1 MMIKE
6 VSYHPMKADTR
17 QVKKKKAN
25 LINYEVFLFSNKHKI
40 LPKDLRESP
49 FFSTTVDTEGESF

>member
-1 MMIKE
+1 
-6 VSYHPMKADTR
+6 MKADTR

-25 LINYEVFLFSNKHKI
+25 LINYEVFSFSNKHKI